1 MIVFEFGLID
11 LFVEELKKSN
21 SLTSNKEL
29 NFTKENIEKIRNF
42 NSLVKKLNIYT
53 SLETEEQK
61 KDTVNKSKHLNVDS
75 LNFVSLTLSNQYCE
89 TYNKFTGSSLVS
101 KKIPEGLTSL
111 SEFKNLTRKSLETK
125 DVFSEIR
132 NSNIIATIKVYK
144 KTVEEFNK
152 LLNSVEF

>member
-29 NFTKENIEKIRNF
+29 NFAKENIEKIRNF

-75 LNFVSLTLSNQYCE
+75 LNFVSLVLSNQYCE
-89 TYNKFTGSSLVS
+89 TYNKFTGSSFVS
-101 KKIPEGLTSL
+101 EKIPEGLTPL

-152 LLNSVEF
+152 LFNSVEF